1 MIPSANAPPL
11 HLGFL
16 TMLTGD
22 GGTLGGYLVTNLW
35 GRPLEFRLSSP
46 VRPNKV
52 QQILY
57 GPTLGIY
64 INAELIGKTL
74 VEKTATPARI
84 IMTDQRDVLELR
96 RLVDV
101 PVFWVAP
108 SDNNE
113 AAAMAAVGL
122 AVRDAGPG
130 HGAILTH
137 PDFADDVAI
146 GQDLFHRVGAGLDV
160 NEPFLRVREAVVEA
174 RKMGV
179 SQRVAG

>member
-1 MIPSANAPPL
+1 
-11 HLGFL
+11 
-16 TMLTGD
+16 MLEGD

-74 VEKTATPARI
+74 VEKTTTPARI
-84 IMTDQRDVLELR
+84 ILTDHRDVLELR

-101 PVFWVAP
+101 PVLWIAP
-108 SDNNE
+108 PENDEASAF
-113 AAAMAAVGL
+113 AAAGL
-122 AVRDAGPG
+122 AVRDPSSSR
-130 HGAILTH
+130 GAILAH
-137 PDFADDVAI
+137 PDFVDDVAI

-160 NEPFLRVREAVVEA
+160 TEPFLRVREAVVEA

-179 SQRVAG
+179 NHRAAG